1 MAERIGVRSLAR
13 LGTFGVT
20 KFSTFL
26 GHSVWTVDQSAVGIV
41 QCRPARSESS
51 VGLIGARETNCCLQ
65 VYPLPSRQPTWFE
78 TINPATGKTLKR
90 YKSSTKADVD
100 KAVTKAKKA
109 FEKWRLL
116 SPAKRAIYLERT
128 AKTLRAQ
135 KEKLA
140 RIITQEMGKP
150 IKESLPEVAKC
161 AWALEYY
168 SENGPKFLNP
178 EVTKTDATDS
188 YVTFEP
194 LGVIGSI
201 MPWNFPLWQC
211 IRFAAPALMVGNTTV
226 FKPSSVTPQSG
237 LALQNAF
244 ESTGLIPD
252 CFNIVLGSAQVANNL
267 IQSDTVAISFTGSVN
282 AGRTVA
288 QAASTQLK
296 KFVLEL
302 GGSDAF
308 LVLEDADIEAA
319 STGAVAGRFINN
331 GQSCIATKRIFV
343 VKHVFDEFLDKF
355 VKKTK
360 SLRVGDPL
368 SPETDIGPMVR
379 EESLKTLDGQVK
391 DALKQGAQLELGGER
406 LRRKGSFYAPTIV
419 TNVSEE
425 MRMMKEETFGPAA
438 PVMVVKDESEA
449 IRLANKSE
457 FGLGATV
464 WGTDTRR
471 AEKVARDIS
480 VGLVTVNNV
489 VVSDPRMPFGG
500 VRHSGIGR
508 ELSRYGMIEFAN
520 IRSVR
525 VYEKSPLAH
534 AHVE

>member
-1 MAERIGVRSLAR
+1 L
-13 LGTFGVT
+13 T
-20 KFSTFL
+20 
-26 GHSVWTVDQSAVGIV
+26 
-41 QCRPARSESS
+41 
-51 VGLIGARETNCCLQ
+51 
-65 VYPLPSRQPTWFE
+65 SRQPTWFE
-78 TINPATGKTLKR
+78 TVNPATGRILKR
-90 YKSSTKADVD
+90 YRSSTKADVD

-109 FEKWRLL
+109 FEKWRQL

-178 EVTKTDATDS
+178 EIIKTDATDS
-188 YVTFEP
+188 YVSFEP
-194 LGVIGSI
+194 LGVIGSV

-211 IRFAAPALMVGNTTV
+211 IRFAAPSLMVGNTTV

-244 ESTGLIPD
+244 ESTGMIPG
-252 CFNIVLGSAQVANNL
+252 CFSIVLGSAQVANHL
-267 IQSDTVAISFTGSVN
+267 IESDTVAISFTGSVN
-282 AGRTVA
+282 AGRMVA
-288 QAASTQLK
+288 QSASTQLK

-302 GGSDAF
+302 GGSDPF
-308 LVLEDADIEAA
+308 IVLDDADVEAA
-319 STGAVAGRFINN
+319 SSGAVAGRFINN

-343 VKHVFDEFLDKF
+343 VKKVLDEFLEKF
-355 VKKTK
+355 VRKTK

-379 EESLKTLDGQVK
+379 EEALKTLDGQIK
-391 DALKQGAQLELGGER
+391 DAVRGGANLELGGER
-406 LRRKGSFYAPTIV
+406 LRRKGSFYAPTIL
-419 TNVSEE
+419 TNIMPK
-425 MRMMKEETFGPAA
+425 MRIMKEETFGPAA
-438 PVMVVKDESEA
+438 PVMAVKDENEA
-449 IRLANKSE
+449 TRLANKSE
-457 FGLGATV
+457 FGLGASV

-471 AEKVARDIS
+471 AEKVAREVS
-480 VGLVTVNNV
+480 AGLVTVNNV

-508 ELSRYGMIEFAN
+508 ELSRYGMLEFTN
-520 IRSVR
+520 IKSVR
-525 VYEKSPLAH
+525 LYEKSPLAH